1 MLNRRR
7 RSNEQSTSQESSA
20 PRQES
25 AAEAPGTAQNAGG
38 APRGRASWTGL
49 LQLSLVVVPV
59 KAYPAVSTT
68 ESFHFN
74 QLHAGCGERIRYQK
88 HCPVHGEV
96 NTESIVHGYQ
106 YTPGQ
111 YVLVEPSELEK
122 LRPPK
127 ERGLVLEQFV
137 DAERI
142 EPVLF
147 SGRSLYLF
155 PEGFPKGFWG
165 QGKSSSQRWSPKAT
179 RASWPSTWAV
189 ATCPGGGCRL
199 GGRSSPAFRSPA

>member
-1 MLNRRR
+1 MNRRR
-7 RSNEQSTSQESSA
+7 RSNEQSTSQKSSA
-20 PRQES
+20 PKQEF
-25 AAEAPGTAQNAGG
+25 AAEAPGAAQNAGG

-74 QLHAGCGERIRYQK
+74 QLHAGCGGRIRHQK

-96 NTESIVHGYQ
+96 NTESIVRGYQ
-106 YTPGQ
+106 HTPGQ

-122 LRPPK
+122 LRPSK

-155 PEGFPKGFWG
+155 PEGLPAQRLYRVLKQSVAAAVGSKGTATPKN
-165 QGKSSSQRWSPKAT
+165 GKRSLLSRW
-179 RASWPSTWAV
+179 
-189 ATCPGGGCRL
+189 
-199 GGRSSPAFRSPA
+199 RSA